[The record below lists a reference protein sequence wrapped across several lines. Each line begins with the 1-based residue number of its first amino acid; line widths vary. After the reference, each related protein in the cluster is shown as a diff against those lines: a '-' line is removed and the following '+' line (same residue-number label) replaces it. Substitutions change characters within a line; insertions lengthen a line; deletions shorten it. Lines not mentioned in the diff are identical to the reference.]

1 MLAQRNKNERH
12 TQKVWSSFF
21 FDLFWEVRPD
31 EDEEN
36 TNKLP
41 NIAAIENAKS
51 IDVAEKMPPHKL
63 IHYKIHS

>member
-1 MLAQRNKNERH
+1 
-12 TQKVWSSFF
+12 
-21 FDLFWEVRPD
+21 VRPD